1 MMPRL
6 SLKERASRRHKEHI
20 DGPAAGGRSQERPP
34 ASFPGR
40 QERVAAGDVL
50 CYIYLAIDK
59 GEHGSYLPVQ
69 MEPDTV
75 LYFYSQWE

>member
-1 MMPRL
+1 MMPRF
-6 SLKERASRRHKEHI
+6 SPKERTSR
-20 DGPAAGGRSQERPP
+20 SRPV
-34 ASFPGR
+34 R